1 MAVGIGWRPFSTRY
15 MIAVRASLI
24 GHRFQHLAGNL
35 LPGGCFLWRGG
46 AAAAMATAGS
56 REPHSCE
63 TRISLWTDLD
73 VVAMERLQA
82 APTQQDRRAV
92 LAEVLPGPPV
102 LLDAYEAAVELGQ
115 ELELS
120 SGPLLAL
127 LGIVR
132 CAISMCTQTPLPDV
146 EECYA
151 YFSELLLCHAVHVAR
166 IAAHLFGNVLRHT
179 KLYAYVLTPQA
190 CLDLTLV
197 YVDSPEH
204 GPEGEMPTTLSK
216 EQGETSGNPSTEPL
230 LQEAAVP
237 ELVQV
242 PAEMHLSKEDVSV
255 SPRASPRGKK
265 HLRRP
270 QGSHQGNKRR

>member
-1 MAVGIGWRPFSTRY
+1 MT
-15 MIAVRASLI
+15 
-24 GHRFQHLAGNL
+24 
-35 LPGGCFLWRGG
+35 
-46 AAAAMATAGS
+46 AMALPLGLEVSYAHPYCGWCWPCRGVVLGLPRSWAWAWAVALTVAMLTALLVLS
-56 REPHSCE
+56 QPDSCE
-63 TRISLWTDLD
+63 TRI
-73 VVAMERLQA
+73 RLC
-82 APTQQDRRAV
+82 V

-120 SGPLLAL
+120 PGPLSAL

-151 YFSELLLCHAVHVAR
+151 YCSELLLCHAVHHPPVSVAVFGLSQVAR
-166 IAAHLFGNVLRHT
+166 IAAHLFGSVLRHA

-197 YVDSPEH
+197 YLDSPEH
-204 GPEGEMPTTLSK
+204 GPEGEMPTTLPE
-216 EQGETSGNPSTEPL
+216 EQGETAGNPNTEPL

-242 PAEMHLSKEDVSV
+242 PAEMHLSKEDVSG
-255 SPRASPRGKK
+255 SLRASSRGKK

-270 QGSHQGNKRR
+270 QGSRQGNKRP

>member
-1 MAVGIGWRPFSTRY
+1 MAVP
-15 MIAVRASLI
+15 
-24 GHRFQHLAGNL
+24 AGL
-35 LPGGCFLWRGG
+35 
-46 AAAAMATAGS
+46 
-56 REPHSCE
+56 EPDSCE
-63 TRISLWTDLD
+63 TGICLWTDLD
-73 VVAMERLQA
+73 VVAVERLQA
-82 APTQQDRRAV
+82 APTLQDRRVV

-120 SGPLLAL
+120 PVPLSALLA
-127 LGIVR
+127 IVR

-151 YFSELLLCHAVHVAR
+151 YFSELLLCHAVHHPPVSVAVFGLTQVAC
-166 IAAHLFGNVLRHT
+166 IADHLFGTVLRHA

-204 GPEGEMPTTLSK
+204 GPEGEVPTTLP
-216 EQGETSGNPSTEPL
+216 EEEGETGNPDTEPL
-230 LQEAAVP
+230 FQEAAVP
-237 ELVQV
+237 ELVQI
-242 PAEMHLSKEDVSV
+242 PAEVYLSKEDVSG
-255 SPRASPRGKK
+255 SLPASPRSKK

-270 QGSHQGNKRR
+270 QGSGQGNKRR

>member
-1 MAVGIGWRPFSTRY
+1 
-15 MIAVRASLI
+15 
-24 GHRFQHLAGNL
+24 
-35 LPGGCFLWRGG
+35 
-46 AAAAMATAGS
+46 MATARS
-56 REPHSCE
+56 REPDSCE
-63 TRISLWTDLD
+63 TGIRLWTDLD
-73 VVAMERLQA
+73 VVAMEQLQA
-82 APTQQDRRAV
+82 APTQQDRRVV
-92 LAEVLPGPPV
+92 LAEILPGPPV

-120 SGPLLAL
+120 LGPLSAL

-151 YFSELLLCHAVHVAR
+151 YFSELLLCHAVHHPPVSVAVFGLTQVAC
-166 IAAHLFGNVLRHT
+166 IAAHLFGTVLRHA
-179 KLYAYVLTPQA
+179 KLYAYVFTPQA

-204 GPEGEMPTTLSK
+204 GPEGEMPTTLPE
-216 EQGETSGNPSTEPL
+216 EQGETTENPSTEPL

-237 ELVQV
+237 EVVQV
-242 PAEMHLSKEDVSV
+242 PAEMHLSIKDVSV

-265 HLRRP
+265 HLRRL
-270 QGSHQGNKRR
+270 QGSRQRNKRP

>member
-1 MAVGIGWRPFSTRY
+1 MALSVGLRMSCAHPCRGWCWPCWGSLVPGLGVGRWLLQCLCSQPCSFCPSLT
-15 MIAVRASLI
+15 AVKL
-24 GHRFQHLAGNL
+24 
-35 LPGGCFLWRGG
+35 
-46 AAAAMATAGS
+46 GS
-56 REPHSCE
+56 VC
-63 TRISLWTDLD
+63 DLD
-73 VVAMERLQA
+73 VVAMEQLQA
-82 APTQQDRRAV
+82 APTQQDRRVV
-92 LAEVLPGPPV
+92 LAEILPGPPV

-120 SGPLLAL
+120 LGPLSAL

-151 YFSELLLCHAVHVAR
+151 YFSELLLCHAVHVAC
-166 IAAHLFGNVLRHT
+166 IAAHLFGTVLRHA
-179 KLYAYVLTPQA
+179 KLYAYVFTPQA

-204 GPEGEMPTTLSK
+204 GPEGEMPTTLPE
-216 EQGETSGNPSTEPL
+216 EQGETTENPSTEPL

-237 ELVQV
+237 EVVQV
-242 PAEMHLSKEDVSV
+242 PAEMHLSIKDVSV

-265 HLRRP
+265 HLRRL
-270 QGSHQGNKRR
+270 QGSRQRNKRP

>member
-1 MAVGIGWRPFSTRY
+1 MAVP
-15 MIAVRASLI
+15 
-24 GHRFQHLAGNL
+24 AGL
-35 LPGGCFLWRGG
+35 
-46 AAAAMATAGS
+46 
-56 REPHSCE
+56 EPDSCE
-63 TRISLWTDLD
+63 TGICLWTDLD
-73 VVAMERLQA
+73 VVAVERLQA
-82 APTQQDRRAV
+82 APTLQDRRVV

-120 SGPLLAL
+120 PVPLSALLA
-127 LGIVR
+127 IVR

-151 YFSELLLCHAVHVAR
+151 YFSELLLCHAVHVAC
-166 IAAHLFGNVLRHT
+166 IADHLFGTVLRHA

-204 GPEGEMPTTLSK
+204 GPEGEVPTTLP
-216 EQGETSGNPSTEPL
+216 EEEGETGNPDTEPL
-230 LQEAAVP
+230 FQEAAVP
-237 ELVQV
+237 ELVQI
-242 PAEMHLSKEDVSV
+242 PAEVYLSKEDVSG
-255 SPRASPRGKK
+255 SLPASPRSKK

-270 QGSHQGNKRR
+270 QGSGQGNKRR

>member
-1 MAVGIGWRPFSTRY
+1 MDSKVPPAVWDLTVS
-15 MIAVRASLI
+15 S
-24 GHRFQHLAGNL
+24 
-35 LPGGCFLWRGG
+35 
-46 AAAAMATAGS
+46 GS
-56 REPHSCE
+56 GSEPDSCE
-63 TRISLWTDLD
+63 TRIRLWTDLD
-73 VVAMERLQA
+73 VGAVERLQA
-82 APTQQDRRAV
+82 APTLQDRRAV

-120 SGPLLAL
+120 PGPLSAL

-151 YFSELLLCHAVHVAR
+151 YCSELLLCHAVH
-166 IAAHLFGNVLRHT
+166 
-179 KLYAYVLTPQA
+179 A

-197 YVDSPEH
+197 YLDSPEH
-204 GPEGEMPTTLSK
+204 GPEGEMPTTLPE
-216 EQGETSGNPSTEPL
+216 EQGETAGNPNTEPL

-242 PAEMHLSKEDVSV
+242 PAEMHLSKEDVSG
-255 SPRASPRGKK
+255 SLRASSRGKK

-270 QGSHQGNKRR
+270 QGSRQGNKRP

>member
-63 TRISLWTDLD
+63 TRISLC
-73 VVAMERLQA
+73 
-82 APTQQDRRAV
+82 V

-151 YFSELLLCHAVHVAR
+151 YFSELLLCHAVHHPPVSVAVFGLTQVAR

>member
-1 MAVGIGWRPFSTRY
+1 MCPSLPRMVPAMLGLPRSWTWAWAV
-15 MIAVRASLI
+15 ALI
-24 GHRFQHLAGNL
+24 VPVLTALF
-35 LPGGCFLWRGG
+35 FL
-46 AAAAMATAGS
+46 S
-56 REPHSCE
+56 QPDSCE
-63 TRISLWTDLD
+63 TGIRPWTDLD
-73 VVAMERLQA
+73 VVVMERLQA
-82 APTQQDRRAV
+82 APTQQDRRVV

-115 ELELS
+115 ELELAP
-120 SGPLLAL
+120 GPLSAL
-127 LGIVR
+127 LRIVR
-132 CAISMCTQTPLPDV
+132 CAITMCTQTPLPDV

-151 YFSELLLCHAVHVAR
+151 YFSKLLLCHAVHHPPVSVAVFGLTQVAR
-166 IAAHLFGNVLRHT
+166 IAAHLFGTVLRHA

-204 GPEGEMPTTLSK
+204 GPEGQMPTTLPE
-216 EQGETSGNPSTEPL
+216 EQGETTGNPSTEPL

-237 ELVQV
+237 ELMQV

-270 QGSHQGNKRR
+270 RGSRQGNKRP

>member
-151 YFSELLLCHAVHVAR
+151 YFSELLLCHAVH
-166 IAAHLFGNVLRHT
+166 
-179 KLYAYVLTPQA
+179 A